1 MVYYSVL
8 SFVME
13 CGAKGYGVIVREKLC
28 VQHTKSIKFKEG
40 YLISS
45 GQSVENYNDSIERH
59 VLLK

>member
-13 CGAKGYGVIVREKLC
+13 CGAKGCGVIVREKFC

-40 YLISS
+40 YLIFWL
-45 GQSVENYNDSIERH
+45 IC
-59 VLLK
+59 